1 MDILETLTLE
11 IYENKE
17 YWNDGDYIIIMSL
30 LKEFFNDINGFSSQ
44 TYKSKE
50 EELEEDL
57 EEDFD
62 WEVHYD
68 EDGYRIDPSY
78 TDSALPPFLRS

>member
-17 YWNDGDYIIIMSL
+17 YWNDGDYITMMAL
-30 LKEFFNDINGFSSQ
+30 LKEFFNDLTGITSTF
-44 TYKSKE
+44 SKE
-50 EELEEDL
+50 EELEEL

>member
-17 YWNDGDYIIIMSL
+17 YWNDGDYITMMAL
-30 LKEFFNDINGFSSQ
+30 LKEFFNDLTGITSTF
-44 TYKSKE
+44 SKE

-57 EEDFD
+57 DEEFD

>member
-17 YWNDGDYIIIMSL
+17 YWNDGDYIIIMNL
-30 LKEFFNDINGFSSQ
+30 LKEFFNDLTGITSTF
-44 TYKSKE
+44 SKE

-57 EEDFD
+57 DEEFD

>member
-17 YWNDGDYIIIMSL
+17 YWNDGDYIIIMNL

-50 EELEEDL
+50 EELEED
-57 EEDFD
+57 FD

-68 EDGYRIDPSY
+68 EDGYRIAPSY